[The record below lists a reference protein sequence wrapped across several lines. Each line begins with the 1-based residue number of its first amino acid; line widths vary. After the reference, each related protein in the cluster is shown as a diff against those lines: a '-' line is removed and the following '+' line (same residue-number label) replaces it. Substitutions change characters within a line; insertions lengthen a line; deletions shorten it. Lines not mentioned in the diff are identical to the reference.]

1 MPLVLTWQ
9 LPRNLVLLLLLS
21 CAAVVTGAADAVRVQ
36 AHRQGDAV
44 QVQAQ
49 ATVKAPH
56 ALIWKA
62 LTDYDHMAEFVPGI
76 RSSRVLE
83 RHGTTTTV
91 EQVGTAH
98 LWFFRFTIDVV
109 VEATEQ
115 PPDLIGI
122 RILRGNLKQ
131 LSGGYRLEKIDGS
144 DDEFVLRWEGVIEPD
159 TPVPQAIAVPLLR
172 ASLQEQFAG
181 MVKEIER
188 REALRVQG
196 KAG

>member
-1 MPLVLTWQ
+1 MPLVLTWRLQ
-9 LPRNLVLLLLLS
+9 RNFALLLLLS
-21 CAAVVTGAADAVRVQ
+21 CVAVFANAADAVQVQ
-36 AHRQGDAV
+36 ARRQGDAV

-56 ALIWKA
+56 ALIWKT

-83 RHGTTTTV
+83 RHGATTTV
-91 EQVGTAH
+91 EQVGSAH
-98 LWFFRFTIDVV
+98 LWFFSFTIDVV
-109 VEATEQ
+109 VETTEQ
-115 PPDLIGI
+115 PPHLIGI
-122 RILRGNLKQ
+122 RVLKGNLKQ
-131 LSGGYRLEKIDGS
+131 LNGGYRLEKIDGS
-144 DDEFVLRWEGVIEPD
+144 EDEFLLRWEGVIEPD
-159 TPVPQAIAVPLLR
+159 IAVPQVIAVPLLR
-172 ASLQEQFAG
+172 ASLAEQFAG

>member
-1 MPLVLTWQ
+1 MPLA
-9 LPRNLVLLLLLS
+9 LPWRLQRKFALLLLLS
-21 CAAVVTGAADAVRVQ
+21 CAALLAGAAEAVRVQ
-36 AHRQGDAV
+36 ARRQGDAV

-56 ALIWKA
+56 ALIWKT
-62 LTDYDHMAEFVPGI
+62 LTDYEHMAEFVPGI

-83 RHGTTTTV
+83 RHGGTTTV
-91 EQVGTAH
+91 EQVGIAR

-115 PPDLIGI
+115 PPHLIGI
-122 RILRGNLKQ
+122 RVLRGNLKQ
-131 LSGGYRLEKIDGS
+131 LDGGYRLEKIAGS
-144 DDEFVLRWEGVIEPD
+144 DDEFLLRWEGVIEPD
-159 TPVPQAIAVPLLR
+159 IAVPQVIAVPLLR
-172 ASLQEQFAG
+172 ASISEQFAG

>member
-1 MPLVLTWQ
+1 MPFT
-9 LPRNLVLLLLLS
+9 LPWRLSRQFALLLLLS
-21 CAAVVTGAADAVRVQ
+21 CAAFMANASEPMRVQ

-44 QVQAQ
+44 QVQVQ
-49 ATVKAPH
+49 TTVKAPYE
-56 ALIWKA
+56 LIWKT

-83 RHGTTTTV
+83 RRGAITTV
-91 EQVGTAH
+91 EQVGIAH
-98 LWFFRFTIDVV
+98 LWFFRFSIDVV
-109 VEATEQ
+109 VETTEQ
-115 PPDLIGI
+115 PPHLIGI
-122 RILRGNLKQ
+122 RVLKGNLKQ
-131 LSGGYRLEKIDGS
+131 LNGGYQLEKVNGS

-159 TPVPQAIAVPLLR
+159 IAVPQAIAVPLLR
-172 ASLQEQFAG
+172 ASLAEQFAG

>member
-1 MPLVLTWQ
+1 MTLVLPWRFQ
-9 LPRNLVLLLLLS
+9 RNFALLLLLS
-21 CAAVVTGAADAVRVQ
+21 CAALLASAADAMLVQ
-36 AHRQGDAV
+36 ARRQGDAV

-49 ATVKAPH
+49 ATVRAPH
-56 ALIWKA
+56 ALIWKT
-62 LTDYDHMAEFVPGI
+62 LTDYEHMAEFVPGI

-91 EQVGTAH
+91 EQVGTAR
-98 LWFFRFTIDVV
+98 LWFFSFTIDVV

-115 PPDLIGI
+115 PPYLIGI
-122 RILRGNLKQ
+122 RVLKGNLKQ
-131 LSGGYRLEKIDGS
+131 LNGGYRLEKIDGS
-144 DDEFVLRWEGVIEPD
+144 DDEFLLRWEGVIEPD
-159 TPVPQAIAVPLLR
+159 IPVPQVIAVPLLR
-172 ASLQEQFAG
+172 ASLAEQFGG